1 VRLSQI
7 LQFYT
12 DDFLK
17 KAPSLIAFVNRYRDV
32 KIPEGWKVEFIPF
45 DGRLNSQ

>member
-17 KAPSLIAFVNRYRDV
+17 KASSLIAYVNKHRQD
-32 KIPEGWKVEFIPF
+32 KIPDGWKV
-45 DGRLNSQ
+45 RVHSL